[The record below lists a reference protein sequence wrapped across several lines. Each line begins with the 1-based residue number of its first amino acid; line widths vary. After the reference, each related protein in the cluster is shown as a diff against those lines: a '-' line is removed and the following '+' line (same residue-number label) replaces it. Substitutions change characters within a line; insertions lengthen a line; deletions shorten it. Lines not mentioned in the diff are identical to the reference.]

1 MKTWVY
7 HPTVLIWI
15 WFVWVNEIIHSMS
28 SRWKI
33 WFWPIRSWL
42 SYRDTR
48 AEPYSISI
56 SLCFRLWRIPSI
68 WIHFCPKMVIFE
80 STPKVVARLR
90 RWAGDWQQLQT
101 VWVMWRTKTQK
112 IHSETHQIDPWKC
125 QSELWRMWPP
135 TELRDQVVI
144 SHGKSPWWKW
154 CWRGGVFILWEK
166 IQRESKSSLPW
177 NHCTQGRSSKWVQMR
192 FVS

>member
-1 MKTWVY
+1 MSYNVKSCKKFDEKAQTAKF
-7 HPTVLIWI
+7 TLILIWSDPEGEEEEKELCDEDE
-15 WFVWVNEIIHSMS
+15 NLLLAEQEGEGGQEEHDG
-28 SRWKI
+28 KI
-33 WFWPIRSWL
+33 WQQEGEGEGGQVIDNN
-42 SYRDTR
+42 YRR
-48 AEPYSISI
+48 CG
-56 SLCFRLWRIPSI
+56 LCGELK
-68 WIHFCPKMVIFE
+68 HK
-80 STPKVVARLR
+80 
-90 RWAGDWQQLQT
+90 
-101 VWVMWRTKTQK
+101 K